1 MKKYFKSPKFRILLL
16 IPVSVALTVSAKY
29 ISGFADLYFSHIYK
43 YISIIFSRVSGLAP
57 FSVAELI
64 IIFVPLV
71 VVIYIIYTVVKTVLS
86 KENKLKIALNGCLNI
101 MCTVS
106 VILFL
111 FTANCGINYYKSGIS
126 ETMHIKTQPVS
137 TEELYKVCVYL
148 AQKASDARQGLSED
162 KNGIA
167 KISGNLNERAKNYV
181 NRLLN
186 TSYSQPKN
194 VFFSRAMSYL
204 NITGVYF
211 PFTFEAN
218 VNIDVPEFSIPATM
232 CHELAHINGIMPEE
246 DANFISFLAC
256 IGSHDNEFSYSGYT
270 MAMIY
275 ASNALYR
282 SDKEKYADFTRY
294 MSDGLMRDLN
304 AQSEYWKQF
313 ETPVAETASAIND
326 TYLKSN
332 SRSDG
337 IRSYGNM
344 VDLTVAYLKD
354 KI

>member
-1 MKKYFKSPKFRILLL
+1 MKKYFKNPKFWILLL
-16 IPVSVALTVSAKY
+16 MPVSAALTLSAKY
-29 ISGFADLYFSHIYK
+29 ISGFADFYFSHIYK
-43 YISIIFSRVSGLAP
+43 YISLAFNKITGLVP
-57 FSVAELI
+57 FSIAELI
-64 IIFVPLV
+64 IIAVPLAAV
-71 VVIYIIYTVVKTVLS
+71 TYIIYTTIKTILS
-86 KENKLKIALNGCLNI
+86 KNNKIKTALNGFINI
-101 MCTVS
+101 LCTLS

-111 FTANCGINYYKSGIS
+111 FTTNCGINYYKSGIS
-126 ETMHIKTQPVS
+126 ETMNIKTQPVS

-148 AQKASDARQGLSED
+148 AQKASDARQHLNEYE
-162 KNGIA
+162 NGTA
-167 KISGNLNERAKNYV
+167 KISKSPDDRAKKYV

-194 VFFSRAMSYL
+194 LFFSKALSYL

-218 VNIDVPEFSIPATM
+218 INADVPEFSIPATM

-246 DANFISFLAC
+246 DANFIAFLAC
-256 IGSHDNEFSYSGYT
+256 INSDDNEFAYSGYS

-275 ASNALYR
+275 ASNTLYR
-282 SDKEKYADFTRY
+282 YDKEKYSDFTQY
-294 MSDGLMRDLN
+294 MSDGVVRDLN
-304 AQSEYWKQF
+304 AQSEYWKRF

-332 SRSDG
+332 SQSDG
-337 IRSYGNM
+337 IKSYGNM
-344 VDLTVAYLKD
+344 VDMTVAYLKD